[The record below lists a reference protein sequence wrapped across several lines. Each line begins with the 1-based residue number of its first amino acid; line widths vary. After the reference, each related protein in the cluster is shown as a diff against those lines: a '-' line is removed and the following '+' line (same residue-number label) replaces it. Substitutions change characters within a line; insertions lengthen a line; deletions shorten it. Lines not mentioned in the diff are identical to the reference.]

1 MTLQFPCYLLTCLF
15 IPSPMLCE
23 EMRRLSHSIHIISFG
38 PSALVPIYVMIFIFH
53 LLWEL
58 QSCTFNSLMGI
69 TTWFCSIYLISSM
82 SKTKIFFSQNA
93 PPPWLFLI
101 QCLHQ
106 PPSCLTNLEFILIS
120 ILFLILNTQ
129 SINKS
134 IQFRLKNLTGY
145 MCSSHHH
152 PGLCCLIFLS

>member
-1 MTLQFPCYLLTCLF
+1 MG
-15 IPSPMLCE
+15 
-23 EMRRLSHSIHIISFG
+23 RLSHSIHIISFG

-53 LLWEL
+53 LLGEL
-58 QSCTFNSLMGI
+58 QSCTSNSLMGI
-69 TTWFCSIYLISSM
+69 TTWFSSIYLISSM
-82 SKTKIFFSQNA
+82 SKTAIFFSQNA
-93 PPPWLFLI
+93 PPPWFFFS

-120 ILFLILNTQ
+120 IPFLILNTQ

-134 IQFRLKNLTGY
+134 IQFHFKNLTGHI
-145 MCSSHHH
+145 CSSHYH